1 MNEDCCS
8 VYAHNCECVP
18 VQFTTTMATTGPFVL
33 DDKDSAI
40 LETEPQRAEDPLSYL
55 KHLAMVGRKNCFFC
69 NRKRRA
75 GEGSSGRGG
84 HLLQV
89 VDGKGKGKFQ
99 MLNFKYFLSL
109 VQKTVFRITIL
120 CDLRICTI

>member
-8 VYAHNCECVP
+8 VYAHDCECVP
-18 VQFTTTMATTGPFVL
+18 VQFTTTTTTGPFIL
-33 DDKDSAI
+33 DDKDSAM

-55 KHLAMVGRKNCFFC
+55 KHLAMEGRKNCFF
-69 NRKRRA
+69 NRKRLA

-89 VDGKGKGKFQ
+89 VYGLKEKG
-99 MLNFKYFLSL
+99 S
-109 VQKTVFRITIL
+109 FR
-120 CDLRICTI
+120 C